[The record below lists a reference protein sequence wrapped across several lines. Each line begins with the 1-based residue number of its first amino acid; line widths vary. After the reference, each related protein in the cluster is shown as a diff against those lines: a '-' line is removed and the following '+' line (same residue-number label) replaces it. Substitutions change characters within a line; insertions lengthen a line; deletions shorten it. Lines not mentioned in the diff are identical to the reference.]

1 MKHVTDHIKI
11 SLLKQQEAIA
21 RYRARKA
28 EFLLTKEQITREIE
42 EARIIWEK
50 TMEQL
55 PNLPF
60 GH

>member
-1 MKHVTDHIKI
+1 MKHISDNIKT
-11 SLLKQQEAIA
+11 SLLKQQEALA

-28 EFLLTKEQITREIE
+28 EFLVTKEQITREIE

-50 TMEQL
+50 TMEQM

>member
-1 MKHVTDHIKI
+1 MKDITDHIKI

-28 EFLLTKEQITREIE
+28 EFLLKKEQITREIE

-50 TMEQL
+50 TMEQM

-60 GH
+60 DH